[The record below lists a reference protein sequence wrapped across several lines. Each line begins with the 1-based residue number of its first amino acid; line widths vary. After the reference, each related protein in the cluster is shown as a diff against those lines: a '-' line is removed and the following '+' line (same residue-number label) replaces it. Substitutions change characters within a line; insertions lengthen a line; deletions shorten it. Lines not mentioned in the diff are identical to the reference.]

1 MLKSKLKY
9 LEREEIDIDKWDDI
23 IKKSLQSRIY
33 AYSWYLDAMTDHKW
47 SALIIDDYVSVF
59 PILVKKILSIP
70 YVTHPYLCQ
79 QLGLFTTDPG
89 YMDQHSYIV
98 IKYLKSN
105 FLKTETTIN
114 SHFKVGKNINFRS
127 NHVLGLD
134 PKYTDIF
141 KNYNR
146 NTRRN
151 INKANEGELILSN
164 SKDVPSFIEF
174 MKTHDETDV
183 VRRIEKNIL
192 ALVETSFDKGNGTLI
207 IAEDKL
213 GIHSTAFYI
222 MDEHRIYFLL
232 CASDEIGKE
241 RKAMF
246 FIIDEIIR
254 RYAGQKFIFDF
265 TGSNMENIARR
276 TAGFGADTEIYYH
289 LNLRWPFF

>member
-33 AYSWYLDAMTDHKW
+33 AYSWYLDAMTDGKW
-47 SALIIDDYVSVF
+47 SALIIDDYVTVF
-59 PILVKKILSIP
+59 PILAKKILSIP
-70 YVTHPYLCQ
+70 YITHPYLCQ
-79 QLGLFTTDPG
+79 QLGLFTTDLG
-89 YMDQHSYIV
+89 YIDQHSNII

-114 SHFKVGKNINFRS
+114 SHFKVGKNINVRS
-127 NHVLGLD
+127 NHILALD
-134 PKYTDIF
+134 GKYTEIY

-146 NTRRN
+146 NTKRN
-151 INKANEGELILSN
+151 INKADEGKLILSN

-207 IAEDKL
+207 IAEDEL
-213 GIHSTAFYI
+213 GIHSAAFYI

-232 CASDEIGKE
+232 CASDALGKE

-246 FIIDEIIR
+246 LIIDDIIR

-276 TAGFGADTEIYYH
+276 NVGFGAETEIYYH
-289 LNLRWPFF
+289 LNFRWPFF

>member
-9 LEREEIDIDKWDDI
+9 LEREEIDIDKWDDV

-33 AYSWYLDAMTDHKW
+33 AYSWYLDAMTDYKW

-59 PILVKKILSIP
+59 PILVKKILFIP

-89 YMDQHSYIV
+89 YIDQHSNII

-114 SHFKVGKNINFRS
+114 NHFAVGKNIKVRS

-134 PKYTDIF
+134 LKYTDIY

-151 INKANEGELILSN
+151 INKASEGELILRN

-174 MKTHDETDV
+174 MKIHDETDV

-192 ALVETSFDKGNGTLI
+192 ALIKTTFDKGNGTLI
-207 IAEDKL
+207 IAEDEL

-222 MDEHRIYFLL
+222 KDEQRIYFLL
-232 CASDEIGKE
+232 CASDTLGKE
-241 RKAMF
+241 RKDMF

-276 TAGFGADTEIYYH
+276 NVGFGAETEIYYH
-289 LNLRWPFF
+289 LNLPWPFL